1 MSRLYSQDNY
11 LISLVFIYT
20 PTSNKETPMTIPFT
34 VPSLNESA
42 FNCPYCNA
50 FAKQTWHDFTAPIKH
65 GYAIIARASRCEHCQ
80 RYSIWQG
87 EKMIYPDFSGITPP
101 NQDLSVEIQRDYKE
115 AASITQKSPRG
126 AAALL
131 RLSIQKL
138 CKQLGQPGE
147 NINSD
152 IGELVKQ
159 GLPVKI
165 QQALDVVRVVGNEAV
180 HPGELNLKD
189 NQIRDIIKY
198 LEVGKPLPEQY
209 RFLLFEDKREVE
221 LVWNGKTNEVCNVVL
236 PFQTIE
242 HVDEPRTE
250 TGPHKKELQFGLF
263 DERGRQLQGWTNKL
277 IWGDNKLILSSLK
290 N

>member
-1 MSRLYSQDNY
+1 
-11 LISLVFIYT
+11 
-20 PTSNKETPMTIPFT
+20 MTIPFT

-189 NQIRDIIKY
+189 NQEIAQTLFQLVNFIAEKMISEPTKVEALFD
-198 LEVGKPLPEQY
+198 GLP
-209 RFLLFEDKREVE
+209 KS
-221 LVWNGKTNEVCNVVL
+221 
-236 PFQTIE
+236 
-242 HVDEPRTE
+242 
-250 TGPHKKELQFGLF
+250 KKEGIEQR
-263 DERGRQLQGWTNKL
+263 D
-277 IWGDNKLILSSLK
+277 SPK